1 MNVKN
6 REVIHHNSISYGQL
20 ENFELR
26 ELKLFL
32 ILMTDIKKDIL
43 TYNYSSK
50 EIKKFINM
58 GDHSYKIFEKVISNL
73 QKRRIIL
80 KINGDEY
87 KSYSIFSML
96 YFNSKTKNIE
106 IMYNPI
112 FFPLINNCK
121 NNFCKYKL
129 KNIEPLTSKYSI
141 IFYIL
146 SKANLFKG
154 KYILTLSE
162 MKEKIGKKLRSDN
175 IDKRVLNPV
184 LNEINQFTDLNLSVE
199 KIYETQQRGR
209 SKLIGYTFYVSKK
222 EIEISEELEKAIK
235 KAKKNIYIL
244 KSKVLN
250 KETIQIFLDDFS
262 EEKLIKGLNFAYKNI
277 NKDFK
282 ALQYLKTIIER
293 CEVSE
298 VIEIE
303 ELEEAIQNDELEK
316 NEDNQININILDLEK
331 EVFSPNEELEKE
343 IINYAVEKDKIEYN
357 FLMNMKIKNK
367 IMYLNTLKNQYQKM
381 KKAIN

>member
-1 MNVKN
+1 MLNETVVHKN
-6 REVIHHNSISYGQL
+6 SLAMGKFED
-20 ENFELR
+20 FELR
-26 ELKLFL
+26 EFKLFL
-32 ILMTDIKKDIL
+32 TLLSQFVEDKKEYL
-43 TYNYSSK
+43 YNAK
-50 EIKKFINM
+50 EIRTFIKM
-58 GDHSYKIFEKVISNL
+58 GRKSYSEFEKLIINL
-73 QKRRIIL
+73 QKKIIKIKENDDLYETYNIYSKL
-80 KINGDEY
+80 KFDLKNQTILLKY
-87 KSYSIFSML
+87 
-96 YFNSKTKNIE
+96 NSEFI
-106 IMYNPI
+106 P
-112 FFPLINNCK
+112 FLNNCK

-146 SKANLFKG
+146 SKSNLFKG
-154 KYILTLSE
+154 KYILTLPE
-162 MKEKIGKKLRSDN
+162 IEEKIGKKLRSDN

-184 LNEINQFTDLNLSVE
+184 LDEINQFTDINLSVE

-222 EIEISEELEKAIK
+222 EIEISQELEKAIK

-250 KETIQIFLDDFS
+250 KETIQILLDDFS

-282 ALQYLKTIIER
+282 ALQYLKTIIGR
-293 CEVSE
+293 CETSE
-298 VIEIE
+298 IAEIE
-303 ELEEAIQNDELEK
+303 ELEEEIKNDEFEK
-316 NEDNQININILDLEK
+316 NKDNQIDINILDLEK
-331 EVFSPNEELEKE
+331 EIFSPNKELEKE
-343 IINYAVEKDKIEYN
+343 IIDYAVEKEKIEYN

>member
-146 SKANLFKG
+146 SKDNLFKG

-184 LNEINQFTDLNLSVE
+184 LNEINQFTDLNLSIE
-199 KIYETQQRGR
+199 KIYETQRRGR

-250 KETIQIFLDDFS
+250 KETIQILLDDFS

-316 NEDNQININILDLEK
+316 NEDNQINILDLEK

-343 IINYAVEKDKIEYN
+343 IINYAVEKEKIEYN